1 MKPKTIFGLAVVIFI
16 LLFLSASLYTVTQ
29 GHRAMLVRLG
39 TIVKNKSGQVKMF
52 GPGLHFK
59 WPLIYSVR
67 DFDVRLQSFSVDSS
81 RILTAEQKY
90 VIVDYYTKWK
100 ITDPALYYTRTND
113 IADTAEMLLKQKI
126 NDALRQAFGVRE
138 IQEVISGGRS
148 DISTILREKANET
161 AKELGIT
168 VVDVRIKGIDLPH
181 EVRESVFARMRAQ
194 REQVATHH
202 RAEGKAQAESLKAD
216 ADAKVE
222 ILIAQAQANA
232 EKIRAEGDT
241 KAAEVYSHAYQKDP
255 AFYAFYRSMQ
265 AYRKVFDKQGNVM
278 VLKPNGQF
286 FKYFNENGVSG
297 SVKK

>member
-1 MKPKTIFGLAVVIFI
+1 MKPKTIFSLMIIAFI
-16 LLFLSASLYTVTQ
+16 LLFLSMSLFTVTQ
-29 GHRAMLVRLG
+29 GHNAMLVRLG
-39 TIVKNKSGQVKMF
+39 SIVKNKSGQPKMLS
-52 GPGLHFK
+52 PGLHFK

-100 ITDPALYYTRTND
+100 ITDPAKYYTRTND
-113 IADTAEMLLKQKI
+113 VAGTAEMLLKQKI

-148 DISTILREKANET
+148 DISGILREKANET

-168 VVDVRIKGIDLPH
+168 VVDVRIKGIDLPR

-202 RAEGKAQAESLKAD
+202 RAEGKASAESLKAG
-216 ADAKVE
+216 ADANVA
-222 ILIAQAQANA
+222 ISIAKAKADA
-232 EKIRAEGDT
+232 EKIRAEGDA
-241 KAAEVYSHAYQKDP
+241 KAAAIYSHAYEQDP
-255 AFYAFYRSMQ
+255 QFYAFYRSLE
-265 AYRKVFDKQGNVM
+265 AYRKIFDKKGNVM
-278 VLKPNGQF
+278 VLKPNGEF
-286 FKYFNENGVSG
+286 FKYFDEN
-297 SVKK
+297 KNK